1 MRLEEIEKKKKILI
15 LGFGKEGQDVFLFLK
30 KRFSEKEIAIADQ
43 NENLKIK
50 EEWKATKFFLG
61 KNYLKHLDEFDLI
74 IKSPGVSPKIP
85 EIKNLYQ
92 KGKITTP
99 AKIFLENCKGK
110 IIGITGSKGK
120 GQTALLIY
128 KILKS
133 ANLKVKLIGNIG
145 KPYLS
150 YLNSNTENKIFVF
163 EISSHQLFK
172 IGISPQIA
180 VLTKI
185 SPAHLDFFESF
196 EQYKR
201 AKEEVLKWQKKEDFL
216 VYNAKD
222 KIILEMVKKSRA
234 KKIPVKDPQNEIEK
248 YNFKKIPEILRFY
261 SLTFALALKVAEIF
275 HIEKKAIERAIK
287 NFKGLSHRLEFAG
300 KYKGIY
306 FYDDSASTLPLATE
320 FAIEN
325 LKNKISTLILGG
337 SENYVDI
344 SSLVKKILKEKI
356 KNLILFPDTGRRI
369 YEEILKS
376 KKRKIPNC
384 FFANSMEEAVKI
396 ALEKTKKGKI
406 CLLSPAF
413 PSFSLFS
420 SYQERG
426 DLFKKFVK
434 KYGKGRRT

>member
-1 MRLEEIEKKKKILI
+1 MKLKEIEKKKKILI
-15 LGFGKEGQDVFLFLK
+15 LGFGKEGQDAFLFLK
-30 KRFSEKEIAIADQ
+30 KRFPGKKLAIADQ

-50 EEWKATKFFLG
+50 KEWKEAKFFLG
-61 KNYLKHLDEFDLI
+61 QEYLKRLDKFDLV
-74 IKSPGVSPKIP
+74 IKSPGISPKIP
-85 EIKNLYQ
+85 EIKKLYQ
-92 KGKITTP
+92 KKKITTP

-133 ANLKVKLIGNIG
+133 ANLKVKLVGNIG
-145 KPYLS
+145 KPYLF

-163 EISSHQLFK
+163 EMSSHQLFK

-201 AKEEVLKWQKKEDFL
+201 AKEEILKWQKKDDFL
-216 VYNAKD
+216 IYNARD
-222 KIILEMVKKSRA
+222 KIILKMVKKSKA
-234 KKIPVKDPQNEIEK
+234 KKIPVEDPQKEIEK
-248 YNFKKIPEILRFY
+248 YYFKKIPEILRLY
-261 SLTFALALKVAEIF
+261 SLNFALALKVAEIF
-275 HIEKKAIERAIK
+275 NIEKKAIARAIE
-287 NFKGLSHRLEFAG
+287 NFKGLSHRLEFVG
-300 KYKGIY
+300 KYKGIC
-306 FYDDSASTLPLATE
+306 FYDDSASTLPSATE

-325 LKNKISTLILGG
+325 FKNKISTLILGG

-356 KNLILFPDTGRRI
+356 KNLILFPDTGKRI
-369 YEEILKS
+369 YEEILKR
-376 KKRKIPNC
+376 KKKKLLNC
-384 FFANSMEEAVKI
+384 FFVNSMEEAVKT
-396 ALEKTKKGKI
+396 AFEKTEKGKI

-420 SYQERG
+420 SYRERG
-426 DLFKKFVK
+426 NLFKKLVK
-434 KYGKGRRT
+434 KFGV

>member
-1 MRLEEIEKKKKILI
+1 MKLEEIEKKKKILI
-15 LGFGKEGQDVFLFLK
+15 LGFGKEGQDAFLFLK
-30 KRFSEKEIAIADQ
+30 KKFPEKEIAIADQ

-50 EEWKATKFFLG
+50 KEWRGAKFFLG
-61 KNYLKHLDEFDLI
+61 KDYLKCVNNFDLI
-74 IKSPGVSPKIP
+74 IKSPGISPKIP
-85 EIKNLYQ
+85 EIKELYQ
-92 KGKITTP
+92 KNKITTP

-120 GQTALLIY
+120 GQTTLLIY

-133 ANLKVKLIGNIG
+133 ANLKARLIGNIG

-150 YLNSNTENKIFVF
+150 YLNSKTEDKIFVF
-163 EISSHQLFK
+163 EMSSHQLFK
-172 IGISPQIA
+172 IGVSPRIA

-196 EQYKR
+196 EQYKE
-201 AKEEVLKWQKKEDFL
+201 AKEEILKWQKKEDFL
-216 VYNAKD
+216 IYNAKD
-222 KIILEMVKKSRA
+222 KIILEMVKKSKA
-234 KKIPVKDPQNEIEK
+234 KKIPVKDPQKEIEK
-248 YNFKKIPEILRFY
+248 YHFKKIPEILRFY
-261 SLTFALALKVAEIF
+261 SLNFALALKVAEIF
-275 HIEKKAIERAIK
+275 HVEKKVIEKAIE
-287 NFKGLSHRLEFAG
+287 NFKGLPHRLEFVG

-306 FYDDSASTLPLATE
+306 FYDDSASTLSSATE

-337 SENYVDI
+337 SENFVDI

-356 KNLILFPDTGRRI
+356 KNLILFPDTGKRI
-369 YEEILKS
+369 YEEILKRKN
-376 KKRKIPNC
+376 KKAPNC
-384 FFANSMEEAVKI
+384 FFAHSMQEAVKM
-396 ALEKTKKGKI
+396 AFENTEKEKI

-426 DLFKKFVK
+426 NLFKKFVR
-434 KYGKGRRT
+434 KYGKRKRT